1 MLNPI
6 GKRVVGIC
14 KCQYPLMAVE
24 QSFPRSPITSGGYP
38 VRRRQGDL
46 DVELLQAG
54 HKFLEGALI

>member
-1 MLNPI
+1 
-6 GKRVVGIC
+6 
-14 KCQYPLMAVE
+14 MAVE